1 MQAKKLYIPRNAIRF
16 WGVNMCFKK
25 LADWMDLKTKK
36 MDWLDIGCVKF
47 GSMAFALTV
56 AKLWE
61 PLLSQDW
68 KVYAAIFVLAA
79 LRPAYRMYIK

>member
-1 MQAKKLYIPRNAIRF
+1 MKKF
-16 WGVNMCFKK
+16 
-25 LADWMDLKTKK
+25 
-36 MDWLDIGCVKF
+36 DWLDIGCIKF

-68 KVYAAIFVLAA
+68 KVYALIFVVAGI
-79 LRPAYRMYIK
+79 RPIYRAYLK

>member
-1 MQAKKLYIPRNAIRF
+1 MCLEKVAKQM
-16 WGVNMCFKK
+16 NMR
-25 LADWMDLKTKK
+25 TKK
-36 MDWLDIGCVKF
+36 MDWIDIGCIKF

-68 KVYAAIFVLAA
+68 KVYALIFVVAA
-79 LRPAYRMYIK
+79 IRPVYRMHIK